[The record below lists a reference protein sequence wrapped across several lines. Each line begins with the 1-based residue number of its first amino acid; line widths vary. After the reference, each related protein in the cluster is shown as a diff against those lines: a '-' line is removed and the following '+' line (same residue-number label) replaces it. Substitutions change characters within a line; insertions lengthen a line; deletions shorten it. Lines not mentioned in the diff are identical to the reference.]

1 MINTQETL
9 AITFDFTI
17 NKVYIKANVSAVIVM
32 IKLKFLV
39 ASLVEKIGK
48 FDRKSILGLVFLLS
62 PYVVGVITRQSASL
76 DGTLPKKFPACDTFI
91 HGLCIPT
98 LYVPIPLGVAFLVI
112 NLTSFLISA
121 SLFLTGFF
129 LVKRR

>member
-1 MINTQETL
+1 ML
-9 AITFDFTI
+9 G
-17 NKVYIKANVSAVIVM
+17 VIAMV
-32 IKLKFLV
+32 KLKFLV
-39 ASLVEKIGK
+39 TSAIERIGK
-48 FDRKSILGLVFLLS
+48 LDRKSILGLVFLLS

-76 DGTLPKKFPACDTFI
+76 DGTLPKRFPACDTFI
-91 HGLCIPT
+91 HGFCIPT
-98 LYVPIPLGVAFLVI
+98 LYVPIPVGVGFLVI